1 MKDRFEK
8 RVALVTGAA
17 SGIGRSVAL
26 KIAAEGGTVV
36 VADIQDDLGVGVV
49 RSITDA
55 GGEAVYRHLDVASE
69 AEWHKTVSTTVDEF
83 GSLGV
88 LVNNAGI
95 AHPDVIEDTTDEVYE
110 RVIAVTQTSVF
121 LGHRAASAALK
132 ASGHGSVVN
141 VSSMFGIVGGFGS
154 APAYAAA
161 KGAVRAL
168 TKNTAIAWA
177 GDGVRVNSVHP
188 GFIETPTLGEGSRER
203 LAALTPLG
211 RVGTADEVAELV
223 TFLASDQSSYIT
235 GGEFAVD
242 GGYTAR

>member
-26 KIAAEGGTVV
+26 QIAAEGGTVV

-69 AEWHKTVSTTVDEF
+69 AEWRGTVSTTVDEF

-235 GGEFAVD
+235 GGEFVVD

>member
-55 GGEAVYRHLDVASE
+55 GGEAVYRHLDVAPE

-83 GSLGV
+83 GTLGV

-188 GFIETPTLGEGSRER
+188 GFIEIPTLGEGSRER

-235 GGEFAVD
+235 GGEFVVD